1 MSEKIIKSWPEG
13 KYPGY
18 GKLHGKDFGYVETNG
33 TRSND
38 MAYAI
43 DCEMIGI
50 DRGDHQIS
58 FPARVSLVNIHGTT
72 VIDKFIKPPLSNES
86 IWWREEFSGLETND
100 SRVLYSTT
108 SLADIQREIK
118 KYIKSISIP

>member
-1 MSEKIIKSWPEG
+1 MSKKVIRSWPEG

-18 GKLHGKDFGYVETNG
+18 GKLYGKDFGYVETNG
-33 TRSND
+33 AQTND
-38 MAYAI
+38 MVYAI
-43 DCEMIGI
+43 DCQIIGI
-50 DRGDHQIS
+50 DNQKS
-58 FPARVSLVNIHGTT
+58 FPGRVSLVDIHGTT

-100 SRVLYSTT
+100 RRVLYSTT